1 MTIRVFHHPTIR
13 TGLPGGVV
21 QALAVDGEEIVA
33 AGTLEQVREAVGAAA
48 PVVELDGVCVLPGF
62 YDAHIHTASLARDLT
77 SVDLRGTASLEEA
90 LERVRT
96 FREGVPEGAWLLGG
110 RWDSNRWRVPRQP
123 DRDAL
128 DTVCPDRPAVLRSV
142 DGHTVWVNTA
152 ALRAAGIDDDTPD
165 PIGGQIVRDEHG
177 RATGILRE
185 EAGAGIRRQAEA
197 SLTDDLSVGLAPAQ
211 EHLLSVGL
219 TSVHDIDGE
228 DCRAAYLRLREE
240 GKLKLRV
247 HKAIPVTALE
257 TAIQERRTTGDG
269 DDWFGTGP
277 VKLFSDGALGSHTCH
292 MREPF
297 RGDDGNTGIAVT
309 PADELRRLARLA
321 AGAGIAVATHAIGD
335 RAVETVLDVYES
347 IAGSGAFGLRHR
359 VEHSQ
364 HMASDDIVR
373 MARLGVVASMQPTH
387 CTSDIDLVDDLLGD
401 RDIVSYG
408 WRSVLNA
415 GAPLAFGSDCPV
427 EDPNPFHGVYAA
439 VTRMR
444 ADGTPAG
451 GWQPEQRLAAAEAVT
466 AYTLGSA
473 YAAGQEQR
481 KGTLIPGR
489 LADFVVVDTDPLT
502 ADPADIRGTKVLQTV
517 VGGKTMWRL

>member
-33 AGTLEQVREAVGAAA
+33 AGTLGQVREAVGTHA
-48 PVVELDGVCVLPGF
+48 PIEDLGGACVLPGF

-77 SVDLRGTASLEEA
+77 AIDLRGTTSLEEA
-90 LERVRT
+90 LERIRT
-96 FREGVPEGAWLLGG
+96 FREGMPENAWLLGG
-110 RWDSNRWRVPRQP
+110 RWDRNRWRVPRQP
-123 DRDAL
+123 GRDSL
-128 DTVCPDRPAVLRSV
+128 DGVCPDRPAVLRSI
-142 DGHTVWVNTA
+142 DGHTVWVNTL
-152 ALRAAGIDDDTPD
+152 ALEAAGIDDHTPD
-165 PIGGQIVRDEHG
+165 PVGGRIVRDEHG

-185 EAGAGIRRQAEA
+185 EAGARIRRMADA
-197 SLTDDLSVGLAPAQ
+197 SVTEDLSEALIRAQ

-228 DCRAAYLRLREE
+228 DCRAAYLRMRDE
-240 GKLKLRV
+240 GQLKLRV

-257 TAIQERRTTGDG
+257 RAIGEGRTTGDG

-277 VKLFSDGALGSHTCH
+277 VKLFGDGALGSRTCH

-309 PADELRRLARLA
+309 PADELSRLAGSA
-321 AGAGIAVATHAIGD
+321 VEAGIAVATHAIGD
-335 RAVETVLDVYES
+335 RAVETVLGVFES

-359 VEHSQ
+359 VEHAQ
-364 HMASDDIVR
+364 HMAADDIER
-373 MARLGVVASMQPTH
+373 MARLGVIASMQPTH

-408 WRSVLNA
+408 WRSVLDA

-427 EDPNPFHGVYAA
+427 EDPNPFHGLYAA

-444 ADGTPAG
+444 ADGTPTG
-451 GWQPEQRLAAAEAVT
+451 GWQPQQRLTAAEAVT

-473 YAAGQEQR
+473 YAAGQERR

-502 ADPADIRGTKVLQTV
+502 AAPTDIRGTKVLQTV
-517 VGGKTMWRL
+517 VGGQTMWRR